1 MEQTEPQSLQH
12 RAYRE
17 LKRRIV
23 LQAYKPGEQINT
35 ARICKELQLGRTPVH
50 LAIHRL
56 EIDGLVDI
64 LPRRGLVVRPI
75 DRAEMLNL
83 IEVRLIMEPECA
95 ALAATRMDD
104 AELAA
109 IRAVLD
115 RAYGSVAPGDHE
127 ALAEIDREFHSI
139 IAAAAR
145 NRPLEEILSNMQ
157 DRFQRLYFVAI
168 SREKRDQAIGLE
180 HEAIY
185 AAFAARDAAAARA
198 QLRGHI
204 ESFRD
209 FVSRFI

>member
-1 MEQTEPQSLQH
+1 MEQSEPQSLQQ

-23 LQAYKPGEQINT
+23 QQIYKPGEQINT
-35 ARICKELQLGRTPVH
+35 ARICGELQLGRTPVH

-64 LPRRGLVVRPI
+64 MPRRGLVVRPI
-75 DRAEMLNL
+75 DRGEMLDL

-95 ALAATRMDD
+95 ALAAMRIDD
-104 AELAA
+104 AQLAA

-115 RAYGSVAPGDHE
+115 RAAGGAAAGDHE
-127 ALAEIDREFHSI
+127 TLAEVDRNFHGI

-168 SREKRDQAIGLE
+168 SREARDQAIGLE

-198 QLRGHI
+198 QLQGHI

-209 FVSRFI
+209 YVSRFI